1 MFSKWFPKS
10 RNQKLTSSSANNR
23 IKQELIF
30 SSFPLDFSWIK
41 TDKLAIGA
49 MPKSIEHW
57 QQLESDNFSQR
68 FSCCYPN
75 EHIYAPIPS
84 HWISQEVSLPDHR
97 AQDILRAD
105 TLIRA
110 LQEAKSMMNQASG
123 PLYIHCFAGQER
135 SVLVAIGLI
144 CILDKMDLF
153 DSLNYVRSCHK
164 KARPIYS
171 QLDLLDQLLKDK
183 SWYS

>member
-1 MFSKWFPKS
+1 MFSKWFPKK
-10 RNQKLTSSSANNR
+10 RKQELTSSLINKP
-23 IKQELIF
+23 IKQDLTF
-30 SSFPLDFSWIK
+30 CSSPLAFNWIK
-41 TDKLAIGA
+41 TGKLAIGA
-49 MPKSIEHW
+49 MPKSIQHW
-57 QQLESDNFSQR
+57 QQLEADNFSQR
-68 FSCCYPN
+68 FSCCYPY
-75 EHIYAPIPS
+75 EHIFTPIPS
-84 HWISQEVSLPDHR
+84 HWISKEISLPDHR

-110 LQEAKSMMNQASG
+110 LQVANSMMNEASG

-144 CILDKMDLF
+144 CILDKKDLF

-183 SWYS
+183 DWYS